1 MTVLRRQ
8 GYVAKV
14 EFDARDQL
22 FVGRVLGIDDV
33 VGFHG
38 ASVDLLVKGF
48 ALALDDYRAA
58 CAVFGRKP
66 QRSHSGELRLRMS
79 PRTHARA
86 AMAAEARGMSLNGW
100 IEEAMRRTARVD
112 LGEV

>member
-1 MTVLRRQ
+1 MSVLRRR

-14 EFDARDQL
+14 EFDGRDRV

-38 ASVDLLVKGF
+38 DSVDLLTKAF
-48 ALALDDYRAA
+48 AIALDDYRAA
-58 CAVFGRKP
+58 CRAFGRP
-66 QRSHSGELRLRMS
+66 AQRSHSGELRLRMA
-79 PRTHARA
+79 PRTHAKA
-86 AMAAEARGMSLNGW
+86 VMAAEARGMSLNAW
-100 IEEAMRRTARVD
+100 IEEAMRRTARLD

>member
-14 EFDARDQL
+14 EFSGHDQML
-22 FVGRVLGIDDV
+22 VGRVLGIDDV

-38 ASVDLLVKGF
+38 DSVDALKKAF
-48 ALALDDYRAA
+48 AIALDDYRLACRSLGRAA
-58 CAVFGRKP
+58 
-66 QRSHSGELRLRMS
+66 QRSHSGALRLRMS

-86 AMAAEARGMSLNGW
+86 AMAAEARGMSLNAW
-100 IEEAMRRTARVD
+100 IEEAMRRTARLD